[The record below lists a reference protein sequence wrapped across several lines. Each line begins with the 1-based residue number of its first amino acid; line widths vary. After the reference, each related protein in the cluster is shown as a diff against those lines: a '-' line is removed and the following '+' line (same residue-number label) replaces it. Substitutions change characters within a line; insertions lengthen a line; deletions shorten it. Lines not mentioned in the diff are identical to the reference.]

1 METIFYIK
9 FTIRAADGFEH
20 FGQFFI
26 GNDGDFAYNLFRQL
40 KGKDEVSE
48 NNILQLDF
56 MEARNSLPLNIRM
69 IRCTLNE
76 MAENCRIITK
86 EMFKFYNLK
95 ET

>member
-1 METIFYIK
+1 METTFYIK
-9 FTIRAADGFEH
+9 FTIRAMDGFEH

-26 GNDGDFAYNLFRQL
+26 GNDRDFAYRLFRQL

-56 MEARNSLPLNIRM
+56 METKDELPLNIKM

-86 EMFKFYNLK
+86 EMFKYYNL
-95 ET
+95 